1 MKWKGVCG
9 SNMFF
14 ENCMNSTFVQHTAQ
28 EMQSPRSDH
37 VVTTGA
43 TSSHPN
49 QIVDPVLIPTTQS
62 ASDPSNVV
70 APRTSALYMHG
81 QDTSQR
87 DWEASFDLLATMR
100 PTATNLGV
108 TGPSYED
115 QNPSESSSM
124 VCVTTDQGAV
134 DSLHVEIQRLQAR
147 IMNRL
152 RDPPLPNSQV
162 SQVRTLLFVNFA

>member
-1 MKWKGVCG
+1 
-9 SNMFF
+9 
-14 ENCMNSTFVQHTAQ
+14 
-28 EMQSPRSDH
+28 MQSPRSDH
-37 VVTTGA
+37 VVTTTGA

-49 QIVDPVLIPTTQS
+49 QMVDPVLIPTAQS

-100 PTATNLGV
+100 PAATNLGV
-108 TGPSYED
+108 TGASYED

-152 RDPPLPNSQV
+152 RDPPLANSQG
-162 SQVRTLLFVNFA
+162 SQVRILSFGCQFRMICHDMDRFAIAVDVSLPSNHEVFC

>member
-1 MKWKGVCG
+1 
-9 SNMFF
+9 
-14 ENCMNSTFVQHTAQ
+14 
-28 EMQSPRSDH
+28 
-37 VVTTGA
+37 
-43 TSSHPN
+43 
-49 QIVDPVLIPTTQS
+49 
-62 ASDPSNVV
+62 
-70 APRTSALYMHG
+70 MHG

-100 PTATNLGV
+100 PTTATNLGV
-108 TGPSYED
+108 TGASYED

-152 RDPPLPNSQV
+152 RDPPLPNSQG
-162 SQVRTLLFVNFA
+162 SQVRILSFECQFRMICHDIDMFVIAVNMFLLSNHKVF

>member
-1 MKWKGVCG
+1 MCG
-9 SNMFF
+9 SNMLF
-14 ENCMNSTFVQHTAQ
+14 ENCMILTFLQLTAQ

-37 VVTTGA
+37 VVTAGA

-49 QIVDPVLIPTTQS
+49 QMVDPVSIPTTQNTF
-62 ASDPSNVV
+62 DLSNVV

-100 PTATNLGV
+100 PTTSNLGV
-108 TGPSYED
+108 TSPSHED

-124 VCVTTDQGAV
+124 VCITTDQGAV

-147 IMNRL
+147 IMTRL
-152 RDPPLPNSQV
+152 RQPPLANSQG
-162 SQVRTLLFVNFA
+162 SQVHYLCVPILHDMS